1 LARKNTSMHP
11 PQPHRAGVRPDVID
25 RVLGYKIGGVAEIY
39 QRHNYTSEKREALE
53 ALSRLL
59 YEIVD

>member
-1 LARKNTSMHP
+1 MHP